1 MVTLIIGTPDSG
13 KSTQAEDIVLASE
26 CKHRIYLAT
35 MKVCDAEGEKRVKK
49 HRTSRD
55 GKGFVTLEIPYGV
68 AEAVDEIRDPSDSV
82 VLLECISNLVGN
94 EMHDDPKATLLCQ
107 SETKDIEAFV
117 SLVMSDI
124 RTLAAGVKDLV
135 IVTNEYE
142 TDKSYD
148 DETKLYIELCNRVN
162 TELKAFADEVRD
174 VREDE
179 NL

>member
-13 KSTQAEDIVLASE
+13 KSALAEDIVLASE
-26 CKHRIYLAT
+26 CKNRIYLAT
-35 MKVCDAEGEKRVKK
+35 MKVCDAEGEKRVIK

-55 GKGFVTLEIPYGV
+55 GKGFVTLEIPFGV
-68 AEAVDEIRDPSDSV
+68 GRALEEIKEPSDSV

-94 EMHDDPKATLLCQ
+94 EMHDDPKASLLCQ
-107 SETKDIEAFV
+107 PNTRNIEAFV

-124 RTLAAGVKDLV
+124 RTLAAGVKELI

-142 TDKSYD
+142 TDESYD

-162 TELKAFADEVRD
+162 RELAGFSDEVKDIRK
-174 VREDE
+174 R
-179 NL
+179 